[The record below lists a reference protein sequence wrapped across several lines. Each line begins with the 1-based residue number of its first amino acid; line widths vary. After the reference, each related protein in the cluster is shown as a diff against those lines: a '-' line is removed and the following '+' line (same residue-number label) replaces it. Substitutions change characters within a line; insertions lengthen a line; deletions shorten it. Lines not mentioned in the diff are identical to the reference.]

1 MTAVAQPSTA
11 STNPLSGHLAVQAEA
26 LRRLDRALV
35 DLFVQEDPDSPPVLY
50 QRAGGE
56 LDRELLDRLADSGIR
71 KIYVR
76 NEDFHRFGAN
86 LLERVESLAGRD
98 VIPPAERFA
107 ALQMAVAMEI
117 ERTAHMID
125 CGPYVAVSERVGQ
138 DLNHAFAGSDV
149 LPNDL
154 FRLAR
159 HDFNTFTHVTNVAGY
174 SVILAERLGLATGVE
189 LEQIAKGAM
198 LHDLGKRFIPSSILS
213 KPAKLDREERAI
225 IETHPLRGYEEL
237 CQRDDVTFEQLMMA
251 YQHHEKW
258 DGSGYP
264 VGIAGDEIH
273 PWARMLAVVDVFDAM
288 TGMRPYRKPA
298 TAQAAMDYIR
308 QNAGTHFDPEV
319 VECWDAA
326 MSNS

>member
-1 MTAVAQPSTA
+1 MAAIAPVSAPSA
-11 STNPLSGHLAVQAEA
+11 NPLSGHLAVNVEA
-26 LRRLDRALV
+26 LRRLERAVV
-35 DLFVQEDPDSPPVLY
+35 DLLVQEDPDSPPALY

-56 LDRELLDRLADSGIR
+56 LDHELIDRLVETGIR

-86 LLERVESLAGRD
+86 LLERVESLASHD

-107 ALQMAVAMEI
+107 ALQMAAAMEI

-125 CGPYVAVSERVGQ
+125 CGPYVAVSQRVGQ
-138 DLNHAFAGSDV
+138 DLSHVFADNDV

-174 SVILAERLGLATGVE
+174 GVILAERLGLCSGSE
-189 LEQIAKGAM
+189 LELVAKGAM
-198 LHDLGKRFIPSSILS
+198 LHDLGKRFIPVSVLN

-237 CQRDDVTFEQLMMA
+237 CLRDDVTFEQLMMA
-251 YQHHEKW
+251 YQHHERF
-258 DGSGYP
+258 DGKGYP
-264 VGIAGDEIH
+264 VGIAADEIH

-298 TAQAAMDYIR
+298 TAQEAMDYIR

-319 VECWDAA
+319 VECWDNA
-326 MSNS
+326 MSGA

>member
-1 MTAVAQPSTA
+1 MAITAQVSDAA
-11 STNPLSGHLAVQAEA
+11 ANPLSGYLAVQIEA
-26 LRRLDRALV
+26 LRRLERAVV
-35 DLFVQEDPDSPPVLY
+35 DLFVQEDPDSPPALY
-50 QRAGGE
+50 QRVGGE
-56 LDRELLDRLADSGIR
+56 LDRELLDRLADSRIR

-86 LLERVESLAGRD
+86 LLDRVESLAAHD

-117 ERTAHMID
+117 ERTASMID
-125 CGPYVAVSERVGQ
+125 CGPYVAVSQRVGQ
-138 DLNHAFAGSDV
+138 DLTQVFADNDV

-174 SVILAERLGLATGVE
+174 SVILAERLGLAAGAE

-198 LHDLGKRFIPSSILS
+198 LHDLGKRFIPASILS
-213 KPAKLDREERAI
+213 KPAKLDPEERVV

-237 CQRDDVTFEQLMMA
+237 CQRHDVTFEQLMMA
-251 YQHHEKW
+251 YQHHEKF
-258 DGSGYP
+258 DGTGYP

-288 TGMRPYRKPA
+288 TGIRPYRKPA
-298 TAQAAMDYIR
+298 TAQTAMDYIR
-308 QNAGTHFDPEV
+308 QSAGAHFDPEV

>member
-1 MTAVAQPSTA
+1 
-11 STNPLSGHLAVQAEA
+11 
-26 LRRLDRALV
+26 
-35 DLFVQEDPDSPPVLY
+35 
-50 QRAGGE
+50 
-56 LDRELLDRLADSGIR
+56 
-71 KIYVR
+71 
-76 NEDFHRFGAN
+76 
-86 LLERVESLAGRD
+86 
-98 VIPPAERFA
+98 
-107 ALQMAVAMEI
+107 
-117 ERTAHMID
+117 
-125 CGPYVAVSERVGQ
+125 VGQ
-138 DLNHAFAGSDV
+138 DISRAFVDNDV

-174 SVILAERLGLATGVE
+174 SVILAERLGLAVGAG
-189 LEQIAKGAM
+189 LEHIAKGAM
-198 LHDLGKRFIPSSILS
+198 LHDLGKRFIPLS
-213 KPAKLDREERAI
+213 VLTKPAKLDREERAI

-237 CQRDDVTFEQLMMA
+237 CQRDDVSFEQLMMT

-264 VGIAGDEIH
+264 VGIARDEIH

-298 TAQAAMDYIR
+298 TLQSAMDYIR
-308 QNAGTHFDPEV
+308 QGAGTHFDPEV

>member
-1 MTAVAQPSTA
+1 MTAVAQA
-11 STNPLSGHLAVQAEA
+11 STTSAHPLTGYMAVHPEVLARLEQAA
-26 LRRLDRALV
+26 V
-35 DLFVQEDPDSPPVLY
+35 DLFVQECPQSPPSLY
-50 QRAGGE
+50 QRAGGV
-56 LDRELLDRLADSGIR
+56 LDHQVLARLSDAGIQR
-71 KIYVR
+71 VFVR
-76 NEDFHRFGAN
+76 TEDFHQFGAR
-86 LLERVESLAGRD
+86 LLEKVESLAGQ
-98 VIPPAERFA
+98 VSIPPAERFA
-107 ALQMAVAMEI
+107 ALQSAVAMEI
-117 ERTAHMID
+117 ERTAHTID
-125 CGPYVAVSERVGQ
+125 CGPYVAVSQRVGR
-138 DLNHAFAGSDV
+138 DLTRTFAGNEV

-174 SVILAERLGLATGVE
+174 SIILAEKLGLASGDE
-189 LEQIAKGAM
+189 LEHIAKGAM
-198 LHDLGKRFIPSSILS
+198 LHDLGKRFIPAAILS
-213 KPAKLDREERAI
+213 KPAKLDREERAV

-237 CQRDDVTFEQLMMA
+237 CVRDDVSFEQLMMA

-264 VGIAGDEIH
+264 VGIARDEIH

-326 MSNS
+326 MSSS